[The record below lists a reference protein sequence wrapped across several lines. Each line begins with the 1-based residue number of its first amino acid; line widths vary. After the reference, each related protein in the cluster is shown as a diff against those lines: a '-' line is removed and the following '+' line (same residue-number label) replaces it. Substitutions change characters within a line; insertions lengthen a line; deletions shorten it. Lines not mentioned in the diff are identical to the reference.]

1 MADSAFLDKGVILG
15 YCFYTDT
22 HHVRCKDYIE
32 STDAE
37 LFATKQV
44 EDIFQ
49 KAKDRIIK
57 SHRRA
62 ITEIIRWVKKEFSGT
77 LVSADIAEIQN
88 HIARGENPAW
98 RYLLDYFEDKSGK
111 EVYPV
116 TKNLRQVARDLEQ
129 LAEERNEELQPEILG
144 WIRLASY
151 PELKDDLSSLFEKDE
166 EDYWIA
172 VDAHDLGL
180 NVDGTTELATNNP
193 SDFDDDAVREEIL
206 THTAIDDIN
215 LVFVSRSYSP

>member
-1 MADSAFLDKGVILG
+1 MVDNAFLDKGIILG
-15 YCFYTDT
+15 YCFYTDV
-22 HHVRCKDYIE
+22 HHVRCENYIG

-37 LFATKQV
+37 LYATKQV

-49 KAKDRIIK
+49 KAKDNIIRK
-57 SHRRA
+57 HRRA
-62 ITEIIRWVKKEFSGT
+62 VLDFTRWMTREYDGT
-77 LVSADIAEIQN
+77 VTSEDVEEIQN
-88 HIARGENPAW
+88 HIDRDENPAW
-98 RYLLDYFEDKSGK
+98 RYLLDYFEDRSGE
-111 EVYPV
+111 EVYPL
-116 TKNLRQVARDLEQ
+116 TKNLRQIVRDLEQ
-129 LAEERNEELQPEILG
+129 LAEERNEELQPKILG

-151 PELKDDLSSLFEKDE
+151 PELEDDLGTLFRKDK

-180 NVDGTTELATNNP
+180 NTEGTTELATNNP

-206 THTAIDDIN
+206 THTAIDEIT